1 MIQHENEINE
11 NSSIENQLN
20 TLEFHIPS
28 STIASHEVSRDA
40 AKYRPDRPPGP

>member
-1 MIQHENEINE
+1 MKTTLMKILQLK
-11 NSSIENQLN
+11 NQPN

-28 STIASHEVSRDA
+28 STIAFDEVSRDA

>member
-28 STIASHEVSRDA
+28 STIASHEVSRGSMS
-40 AKYRPDRPPGP
+40 PMLVHG